1 MTSVARSRTPAPS
14 ADKQIRSNDEVSDAI
29 ATGRPVVVMEST
41 IYSSLG
47 LPSPH
52 NLEAY
57 DRCTAAI
64 RAAGAVPA
72 LSAVLG
78 GECWVGTPDDELERI
93 LSITN
98 KVSTRDLYVAVARGA
113 DGVTTVAASVT
124 LAALA
129 GVDVFATG
137 GMGGVHRGSEISGD
151 VSADLGAL
159 GREPVVTVTAGAKAF
174 LDLPKTVEYLD
185 TLGIPLLGYQIDE
198 FPAFY
203 SRTSGIPI
211 PHRMDSAAEVAATVA
226 AGRRL
231 GYNGGFVVANAIPAS
246 AEIPAEELDDVIER
260 ALALAQQQGARG
272 AEITPIVLGAIGE
285 ATEGRS
291 IPANLALAESNATV
305 AAQIAVAIAS
315 DT

>member
-185 TLGIPLLGYQIDE
+185 TLVNPSGTSSWLTNALASAPTGR
-198 FPAFY
+198 P
-203 SRTSGIPI
+203 SRARTPSGVRSSCMPCCDPPVWI
-211 PHRMDSAAEVAATVA
+211 S
-226 AGRRL
+226 AGRVCSPDASRQCSPRL
-231 GYNGGFVVANAIPAS
+231 PGSSF
-246 AEIPAEELDDVIER
+246 
-260 ALALAQQQGARG
+260 Q
-272 AEITPIVLGAIGE
+272 
-285 ATEGRS
+285 
-291 IPANLALAESNATV
+291 
-305 AAQIAVAIAS
+305 AVS
-315 DT
+315 MG